1 MRKVLKVSTALIL
14 SLVMVLG
21 MAVVSLAA
29 SKENVV
35 EIVKAVDD
43 DGNDVAYTLGEV
55 SGWPPLTEEIA
66 AKKIGGGVKADEL
79 TVLWQYD
86 LKAESMPVK
95 VTFSLSGVSADQEVY
110 LFHLDGTTEE
120 DWNEVDES
128 KGSTFT
134 HKFEEG
140 ELSPIGLVVRN
151 LKKSSD
157 TNTAA
162 STTDSKV
169 PTGDNN
175 NIALWGILM
184 CVAACGA
191 VGTIIYAKK
200 RRTN

>member
-55 SGWPPLTEEIA
+55 SGWPALTEEIA
-66 AKKIGGGVKADEL
+66 AKKIGGDVKADEL

-86 LKAESMPVK
+86 LKADSLPVTI
-95 VTFSLSGVSADQEVY
+95 TFSLSGVSADQETY
-110 LFHLDGTTEE
+110 LFHLDGQNAD
-120 DWNEVDES
+120 DWNEVDSS
-128 KGSTFT
+128 KGATFT
-134 HKFEEG
+134 HKFGDG

-151 LKKSSD
+151 LKKGAD
-157 TNTAA
+157 TTA
-162 STTDSKV
+162 STTDTKV

-175 NIALWGILM
+175 NIAFWGILM

>member
-86 LKAESMPVK
+86 LCQVGALIDRVVIYFNKA
-95 VTFSLSGVSADQEVY
+95 FRQCDFIQFY
-110 LFHLDGTTEE
+110 
-120 DWNEVDES
+120 
-128 KGSTFT
+128 
-134 HKFEEG
+134 
-140 ELSPIGLVVRN
+140 
-151 LKKSSD
+151 
-157 TNTAA
+157 
-162 STTDSKV
+162 
-169 PTGDNN
+169 
-175 NIALWGILM
+175 IALKNQISEPL
-184 CVAACGA
+184 
-191 VGTIIYAKK
+191 
-200 RRTN
+200 